1 MRLSDRF
8 FTFYAQ
14 GILAYLHKHDYKK
27 KPSITVIQEEFRGTY
42 NNMWLVVKFL
52 AEKKLVKIE
61 KYKNSSL
68 LSLTDKGKIIA
79 KHLSLAIGEYKN
91 GK

>member
-1 MRLSDRF
+1 
-8 FTFYAQ
+8 
-14 GILAYLHKHDYKK
+14 
-27 KPSITVIQEEFRGTY
+27 
-42 NNMWLVVKFL
+42 MWLVVKFL

-68 LSLTDKGKIIA
+68 LSLTDKGKFIA